1 MTKTRRKFTA
11 EERLS
16 ILQEAEQN
24 GQSETGR
31 KYNISLTLLGKWKR
45 NYLKTGSTD
54 DQRRGR
60 KPLDPE
66 LAELREEN
74 EKLKKIVARQA
85 IELEVKT
92 ELLKKTPLPSQR
104 KFSS

>member
-16 ILQEAEQN
+16 ILQEAERN
-24 GQSETGR
+24 GQAETSR
-31 KYNISLTLLGKWKR
+31 KYNLSPTLLGKWKR
-45 NYLKTGSTD
+45 NYLSTGSTD
-54 DQRRGR
+54 DARRGR

-66 LAELREEN
+66 LVELREEN

-104 KFSS
+104 KFNS

>member
-16 ILQEAEQN
+16 ILREAEQN
-24 GQSETGR
+24 GQAETGR
-31 KYNISLTLLGKWKR
+31 KYNLSPTLLGKWKR
-45 NYLKTGSTD
+45 NYLNTGSTD
-54 DQRRGR
+54 DARRGR

-66 LAELREEN
+66 LADLREEN

-104 KFSS
+104 KFIS